1 MPMHP
6 DAYYAGYRAA
16 LDNDHAMTNH
26 TVPSVIPGN
35 PFDPNSF
42 NYDQFCSGYS
52 DAILGL

>member
-6 DAYYAGYRAA
+6 GAYYAGYRAA